1 VQSDQEISTLSVL
14 AARRRLRL
22 GDLEDDEDAARRSV
36 PAPAAAPAPDNSMFI
51 GRIERVEHQVLSYIL
66 LCIFSPN

>member
-14 AARRRLRL
+14 AARRRLCL

-36 PAPAAAPAPDNSMFI
+36 PAPAAPDNSMFI
-51 GRIERVEHQVLSYIL
+51 GRIERVEHQVR
-66 LCIFSPN
+66 C